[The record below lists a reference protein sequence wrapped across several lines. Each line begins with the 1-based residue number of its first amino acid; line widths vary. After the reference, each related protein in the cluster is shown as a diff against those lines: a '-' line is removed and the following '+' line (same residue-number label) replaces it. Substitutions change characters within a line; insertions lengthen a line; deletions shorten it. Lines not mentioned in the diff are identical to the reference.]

1 VGGSLIDPQ
10 AAAALAARLERVYRE
25 LWGELHRRDE
35 EGLRQHEAQLL
46 SHVPAE
52 GGVTLTWVA
61 GHLLLPKSTASVL
74 VRSLEERGLVRR
86 ERRPGNQREL
96 AITLTPEGA
105 RRVAASTLLDTTALA
120 DTLAR
125 LSTERVEAALETL
138 EEVVRARRAAGPVV
152 PSARIRRR
160 RRDRQADG

>member
-1 VGGSLIDPQ
+1 VGGALTGPD

-35 EGLRQHEAQLL
+35 ESLRQHEAQLL
-46 SHVPAE
+46 GHVPEE

-74 VRSLEERGLVRR
+74 VRSLEDRGLVRR
-86 ERRPGNQREL
+86 ERRPDNQREL

-105 RRVAASTLLDTTALA
+105 RRVAAATLLDTDALA
-120 DTLAR
+120 EALAR
-125 LSTERVEAALETL
+125 LDPRRVEAALDTL
-138 EEVVRARRAAGPVV
+138 DDVVLTARRRPRPGPA
-152 PSARIRRR
+152 PPAP
-160 RRDRQADG
+160 

>member
-1 VGGSLIDPQ
+1 MGGSLTDPE
-10 AAAALAARLERVYRE
+10 AAAALAARLERIYRD

-46 SHVPAE
+46 SHVPE
-52 GGVTLTWVA
+52 HGGVTLTWVA

-74 VRSLEERGLVRR
+74 VRSLEDRGLVRR

-105 RRVAASTLLDTTALA
+105 RRVAASTLLDTGALA
-120 DTLAR
+120 QALA
-125 LSTERVEAALETL
+125 LVSSDRVEAALETL
-138 EEVVRARRAAGPVV
+138 EEVVRVRRAARLQGRSVA
-152 PSARIRRR
+152 AR
-160 RRDRQADG
+160 

>member
-1 VGGSLIDPQ
+1 MGGSLTDPE
-10 AAAALAARLERVYRE
+10 AAAALAARLERIYRD

-74 VRSLEERGLVRR
+74 VRSLEDRGLVRR

-105 RRVAASTLLDTTALA
+105 RRVAASTLLDTAALA
-120 DTLAR
+120 GALAH
-125 LSTERVEAALETL
+125 LSPERVEAALATL
-138 EEVVRARRAAGPVV
+138 EEVVRVGRAESRTVASKSSYRQLRRRAAG
-152 PSARIRRR
+152 
-160 RRDRQADG
+160 